1 MPLYIKIALRYLFSL
16 KSKALSFM
24 SIISLI
30 GIVVGVSALLVTLA
44 VMNGFQYGLKKKI
57 LETTPQVII
66 MKLANSFWEEDYE
79 KLQKKLKKIEDIKN
93 FQPFIYS
100 QALASVGS
108 TVQSIFVRGVYPDKD
123 KKIMKTNTKIIKGSY
138 DSIKNPKT
146 VLIGK
151 DLALILGV
159 DVGDKITLISPYGRK
174 TAIGYIPKVMK
185 VKIGGIVNFGL
196 YEYDSSYVQMNIKD
210 AQKFLDYQDRIT
222 GIQLNLKDPYKADI
236 VKKKLEEILDPI
248 YIVKTWIDMNK
259 TLFQALQLEEL
270 AMFLVIALIVLV
282 ASFNISSLLITKSR
296 EKRKDIAILK
306 TIGANNRFILKIFL
320 WQGMIIGILGTIIGL
335 IIGLTI
341 IYIGDTY
348 HLVKL
353 NPEVYMMEYLP
364 LKTNIF
370 HILAVSISSL
380 VICFISSII
389 PSYFASKEIPAKIL
403 RYE

>member
-79 KLQKKLKKIEDIKN
+79 KLQNKLKKIEDIKN

-320 WQGMIIGILGTIIGL
+320 WQGMIIGIVGTIIGL

-364 LKTNIF
+364 LKINIF